1 MPAELHGQRSLAGYS
16 LWDHKELDMMERL
29 TLSLSPRYVSVVK
42 SEKIGQSLSEDITE
56 TSKCKGEKANP
67 KAF

>member
-1 MPAELHGQRSLAGYS
+1 M
-16 LWDHKELDMMERL
+16 DMMERL